1 MDLSLKN
8 RNHLSTPS
16 TDWIFHDTDQSAEI
30 EKLMIQIMLENQ
42 GIGLAAN
49 QIGLDK
55 KVFVMGGHSMENLPK
70 PFALFNPEIIECSD
84 DLEIDNEGCLSFPDL
99 VLSIKRP
106 TAIKVRFQDA
116 LGSTAIC
123 DFNGLAARCFQHELD
138 HLYGICFVDKVSQ
151 LKLQYAYRKLRKH
164 YDRTQ

>member
-8 RNHLSTPS
+8 RSQLKTPS
-16 TDWIFHDTDQSAEI
+16 TDWIFEDTNQSAKI

-55 KVFVMGGHSMENLPK
+55 KVFVMGSYRTKNLPE
-70 PFALFNPEIIECSD
+70 PFALFNPEIIEHSD
-84 DLEIDNEGCLSFPDL
+84 DLELYNEGCLSFPDL
-99 VLSIKRP
+99 FLSIKRP
-106 TAIKVRFQDA
+106 RAVKVRFQDA
-116 LGSTAIC
+116 LGSTEIC
-123 DFNGLAARCFQHELD
+123 ELSDLSARCFQHELD
-138 HLYGICFVDKVSQ
+138 HLYGICFIDKVSQ